1 MAKKQS
7 KPSVNQSHT
16 SAVTGDELLN
26 RAERISNIV
35 GALSQFIPINYTCAF
50 ENRPLF
56 SREFLLKNLLGLS
69 DEEYLLNDELILN
82 EQTDMIKAMDMANQ
96 YNKLLEAQA
105 IEETVEPKK
114 KTKKKEM
121 VN

>member
-1 MAKKQS
+1 MTKKQL
-7 KPSVNQSHT
+7 KPSHTLAVN
-16 SAVTGDELLN
+16 GDELLN

-35 GALSQFIPINYTCAF
+35 GSLSQFIPINYTCAF

-82 EQTDMIKAMDMANQ
+82 EQTDMIKAMDIQ

-114 KTKKKEM
+114 KSKKKET

>member
-1 MAKKQS
+1 MAKKQL
-7 KPSVNQSHT
+7 KPPHTLAVN
-16 SAVTGDELLN
+16 GDELLN

-114 KTKKKEM
+114 KSKKKET